1 MKAKTLAAAAA
12 FTSLLTLGGSA
23 FAASDP
29 HDAYNRAFLG
39 ATGSTQ
45 SDDTMGKAA
54 YGTPS
59 DTMAWSSGHDAY
71 NRAFL
76 GKVASKP
83 EADTMGKAAY
93 GGSSSSADGIAAYHG
108 AFRGD

>member
-12 FTSLLTLGGSA
+12 FTSLLTLGGTA
-23 FAASDP
+23 FAASGP

-39 ATGSTQ
+39 QTITQ
-45 SDDTMGKAA
+45 SSDDAMGKAA

-59 DTMAWSSGHDAY
+59 ETPAWSGHDAY
-71 NRAFL
+71 NRAFQ

-83 EADTMGKAAY
+83 EADNMGKAAY
-93 GGSSSSADGIAAYHG
+93 GTTSSSADGIAAYHG